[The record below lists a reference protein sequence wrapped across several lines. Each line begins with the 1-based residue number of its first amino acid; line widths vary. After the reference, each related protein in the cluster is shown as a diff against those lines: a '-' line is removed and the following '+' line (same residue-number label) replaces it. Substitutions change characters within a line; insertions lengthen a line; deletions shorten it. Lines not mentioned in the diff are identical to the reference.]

1 MSDWKTKTL
10 GEVTSYIAKGVPPK
24 YVEEA
29 SDDTIYVLNQKCN
42 RNFRISYDDSRL
54 HNNAAKKVPDIKMLK
69 PGDVLIN
76 STGTGTAGRVAQI
89 WNVKAPTTIDGHMIL
104 MRPTDEIDPLYYGY
118 AIKAF
123 QAVIESY
130 AEGSTG
136 QTEINKTRLQN
147 ETIIAYPTD
156 KGEQSKIA
164 RILAA
169 IDEKLLLNEEVNK
182 NLEQQSMSL
191 FKSWFIDFEPFDG
204 QVPKTW
210 VNGVLGDFVE
220 IKRGGSPR
228 PIQNFLSDSG
238 FHWLKISDATG
249 ISSPFINEIKE
260 YIIEA
265 GLKKTVYLKSRS
277 LVLSN
282 SATPGL
288 PKILDIDTCIHDG
301 WLYFPSS
308 KFSNEYLYLY
318 FKHIRDNLIALGNGS
333 VFTNLK
339 TDILKNYPTNLPTE
353 NVLKE
358 FDGLVQPIFAMILS
372 KTRETKRLAE
382 IRDTLLP
389 KLMSGELD
397 VSDIDL

>member
-1 MSDWKTKTL
+1 MSEWLKTSLIDIVELIGGGTPKTSKAEYWGGNINWL
-10 GEVTSYIAKGVPPK
+10 SVKDFNNENRYVYSTEKTITEEGLNNSSTKLLRKDDIIISARGTVGELSMIPFPMAFNQSCYGIRAKEGIDSTFLYYLIKHSVRK
-24 YVEEA
+24 LKAMTHGSVF
-29 SDDTIYVLNQKCN
+29 DTITRDTFANIDVA
-42 RNFRISYDDSRL
+42 I
-54 HNNAAKKVPDIKMLK
+54 PDIEMQQRVAKMLANIDDK
-69 PGDVLIN
+69 VENNQRIN
-76 STGTGTAGRVAQI
+76 
-89 WNVKAPTTIDGHMIL
+89 N
-104 MRPTDEIDPLYYGY
+104 
-118 AIKAF
+118 
-123 QAVIESY
+123 
-130 AEGSTG
+130 
-136 QTEINKTRLQN
+136 
-147 ETIIAYPTD
+147 
-156 KGEQSKIA
+156 
-164 RILAA
+164 
-169 IDEKLLLNEEVNK
+169 
-182 NLEQQSMSL
+182 NLEQQAMAL
-191 FKSWFIDFEPFDG
+191 FKSWFIDFEPFDR

-265 GLKKTVYLKSRS
+265 GLKKTVYLKSGS

-339 TDILKNYPTNLPTE
+339 TDILKNYPTYLPTE
-353 NVLKE
+353 DVLKK
-358 FDGLVQPIFAMILS
+358 FDELVQPIFSMILS
-372 KTRETKRLAE
+372 KTREIKRLAE

-397 VSDIDL
+397 VCDIEL

>member
-1 MSDWKTKTL
+1 MKCKLLDICVFRKGKVDVSKLTLKTYISTENMLPNK
-10 GEVTSYIAKGVPPK
+10 GGVT
-24 YVEEA
+24 EA
-29 SDDTIYVLNQKCN
+29 SSLPTVQLTQEYKKGDILVSNIRPYFKKIWQAKCDGGC
-42 RNFRISYDDSRL
+42 SS
-54 HNNAAKKVPDIKMLK
+54 
-69 PGDVLIN
+69 DVLVFQGNLNIDGDFLYYILANDDFFAYSMATSKGTKMPRGDKTSIMQYEVPIFDIDTQRKIASVLRSLDEKIELN
-76 STGTGTAGRVAQI
+76 ST
-89 WNVKAPTTIDGHMIL
+89 
-104 MRPTDEIDPLYYGY
+104 
-118 AIKAF
+118 
-123 QAVIESY
+123 
-130 AEGSTG
+130 
-136 QTEINKTRLQN
+136 INN
-147 ETIIAYPTD
+147 
-156 KGEQSKIA
+156 
-164 RILAA
+164 
-169 IDEKLLLNEEVNK
+169 
-182 NLEQQSMSL
+182 NLEQQAMAL
-191 FKSWFIDFEPFDG
+191 FKSWFIDFEPFDR

-265 GLKKTVYLKSRS
+265 GLKKTVYLKSGS

-339 TDILKNYPTNLPTE
+339 TDILKNYPTYLPTE
-353 NVLKE
+353 DVLKK
-358 FDGLVQPIFAMILS
+358 FDELVQPIFSMILS
-372 KTRETKRLAE
+372 KTREIKRLAE

-397 VSDIDL
+397 VCDIEL

>member
-1 MSDWKTKTL
+1 MVEKMKCVL
-10 GEVTSYIAKGVPPK
+10 GDIANVTMGQSPK
-24 YVEEA
+24 SEFYNSERQGMPF
-29 SDDTIYVLNQKCN
+29 LQGN
-42 RNFRISYDDSRL
+42 RTFGKR
-54 HNNAAKKVPDIKMLK
+54 
-69 PGDVLIN
+69 
-76 STGTGTAGRVAQI
+76 
-89 WNVKAPTTIDGHMIL
+89 
-104 MRPTDEIDPLYYGY
+104 
-118 AIKAF
+118 
-123 QAVIESY
+123 
-130 AEGSTG
+130 
-136 QTEINKTRLQN
+136 
-147 ETIIAYPTD
+147 YPTFD
-156 KGEQSKIA
+156 TYTTKVTKIA
-164 RILAA
+164 RAGDVIMSVRAPVGDLNFAPA
-169 IDEKLLLNEEVNK
+169 DMCLGRGVCGIRMKNGNQDFLFYLLKYYMPRLLNRESGTVFGSVNRNDINGLEVEIPDDVDIQRRIARTLTMLDEKIEENDRINK

-265 GLKKTVYLKSRS
+265 GLKKTVYLKSGS

-339 TDILKNYPTNLPTE
+339 MDILKNYPTNLPTE